1 MKLFLGII
9 LFASF
14 IASMTLTGC
23 GSGTQA
29 DAGAIVAQ
37 VGDATLTVRDF
48 KVLRQSALSTLK
60 LGQPRPTDEQL
71 LDRWISWQVVI
82 AKAKQ
87 MGLDKDAIT
96 RFKVLEAQA
105 RVYGAE
111 LHYRLIE
118 SEITNPTETDLKEF
132 YQNHIKDYTAKNPV
146 MWLMMMSIKDEAKAR
161 EAVAKL
167 RAGDNFEAV
176 AKVYAEKYDE
186 KRGSNLGYRELKSFP
201 EDQQMA
207 LEKLAVGAI
216 SDPIPRIIPNQ
227 KTPQNYMIVK
237 VMDKLDAGS
246 PMKYEGIDPNMLKG
260 RLDMEQMT
268 QLEQKEEKDMFGEFK
283 ITKYPERIPELEPGE
298 VPEAPRTATK

>member
-1 MKLFLGII
+1 MKLFLGIT

-14 IASMTLTGC
+14 LASLTMTGC
-23 GSGTQA
+23 GTGTQA

-48 KVLRQSALSTLK
+48 QVLRQSALSSLK
-60 LGQPRPTDEQL
+60 LGQARPTDEQL

-87 MGLDKDAIT
+87 MGLDKDAMT
-96 RFKVLEAQA
+96 RFRVLEAQA

-111 LHYRLIE
+111 LHHRLIE
-118 SEITNPTETDLKEF
+118 SEVTNPTETELKEF
-132 YQNHIKDYTAKNPV
+132 YQNHIKDYTAKSPL
-146 MWLMMMSIKDEAKAR
+146 MWLMMMSIKDETKAR

-167 RAGDNFEAV
+167 RAGDDFEAV
-176 AKVYAEKYDE
+176 AKVYADKYDE

-201 EDQQMA
+201 EDQQA
-207 LEKLAVGAI
+207 LLLKLEVGAI

-227 KTPQNYMIVK
+227 KTPQNYIIVK
-237 VMDKLDAGS
+237 VLDKVDAGS

-260 RLDMEQMT
+260 RLNMEQIA

-298 VPEAPRTATK
+298 VSETPKTAAK

>member
-48 KVLRQSALSTLK
+48 KVLRQSALSNMK

-118 SEITNPTETDLKEF
+118 SEVTNPTEADLKEF
-132 YQNHIKDYTAKNPV
+132 YQNHIKDYTAKNPI
-146 MWLMMMSIKDEAKAR
+146 MWLMMMSIKGETKAR

-167 RAGDNFEAV
+167 RAGDGFEAV

-201 EDQQMA
+201 EDQQAA

-260 RLDMEQMT
+260 RLNMEQMT
-268 QLEQKEEKDMFGEFK
+268 QLEQKEETDMFSEFK

-298 VPEAPRTATK
+298 VPEAPRTAVK